1 MRPAPWADVHVNT
14 FRETLRAFL
23 AEHHPGR
30 PPRDPGER
38 LAHAKAWAATLAD
51 NGMAAPAWPS
61 RWGGMELPLGHQ
73 LAYHEEITR
82 AKLPAHPSPIS
93 FIVAPTILLHGTDTQ
108 RERFLPPLLRG
119 DELWCQGFSEPA
131 AGSDLAALQTRAD
144 RRNGS
149 YVVTGQKV
157 WTTGAATADW
167 MFALVR
173 TGPPDSH
180 HDGISYLLL
189 DMRSPG
195 VEVRPLRDI
204 TGTAHFSEVFLDGVE
219 VPMEQR
225 VGEENGGWAIART
238 SLGHERSTAYI
249 ASQLRYRRIVDEL
262 VDLARD
268 HRVHHDLV
276 MRQRLAEAVTGVR
289 LLGWNGARVLD
300 EVLRGGEPGAAGTVN
315 RLMLATFE
323 QRLHELAIDIT
334 GAGGLLAPG
343 DASSPQR
350 GRWTFGFLRTRAS
363 TIGAGTAEMQ
373 RNGIAEGTLG
383 LPKEPRP

>member
-1 MRPAPWADVHVNT
+1 MTNWSDVDVEE
-14 FRETLRAFL
+14 FRRSLRAFL
-23 AEHHPGR
+23 AARHPGR
-30 PPRDPGER
+30 PPRDPHER

-51 NGMAAPAWPS
+51 NGMAAPAWPR

-93 FIVAPTILLHGTDTQ
+93 FIVAPTILLHGTDAQ
-108 RERFLPPLLRG
+108 RERFLAPLLRG
-119 DELWCQGFSEPA
+119 DELWCQGFSEPG
-131 AGSDLAALQTRAD
+131 AGSDLASLQTRAV
-144 RRNGS
+144 RRDGH

-157 WTTGAATADW
+157 WTTGADVADW

-173 TGPPDSH
+173 TGSAGSH
-180 HDGISYLLL
+180 HDGISYLLV
-189 DMRSPG
+189 DMRAPS
-195 VEVRPLRDI
+195 VQVRPLRDI
-204 TGTAHFSEVFLDGVE
+204 TGIAHFSEVFFDGVE
-219 VPMEQR
+219 VPVVQR
-225 VGEENGGWAIART
+225 VGEEGGGWAIART

-262 VDLARD
+262 IDLARAYGVHQNAVVRQD
-268 HRVHHDLV
+268 LARV
-276 MRQRLAEAVTGVR
+276 VTGVR

-300 EVLRGGEPGAAGTVN
+300 EVLRRGEPGAAGTVN

-323 QRLHELAIDIT
+323 QRLHELAVDIT
-334 GAGGLLAPG
+334 GAAGLLAPR
-343 DASSPQR
+343 DPAAPQR
-350 GRWTFGFLRTRAS
+350 GRWTHGFLRTRAS

-383 LPKEPRP
+383 LPKEARP